1 MDLGN
6 YYYAK
11 KNYEEAISFYNM
23 VDPATLSD
31 DQKSEIK
38 FKQGYAQFVKK
49 KYSESK
55 ASFGAIKN
63 LKNKYYEPAN
73 YYYGLSAYYTNDFD
87 AAVAAFKTLSNSK
100 KYKTVVP
107 IHKFR

>member
-1 MDLGN
+1 MMSKSAVRIGKPDAEMVMLSFFRNNTPDALAYEAVMDLGN

-63 LKNKYYEPAN
+63 LKNKYYEA
-73 YYYGLSAYYTNDFD
+73 SIT
-87 AAVAAFKTLSNSK
+87 T
-100 KYKTVVP
+100 
-107 IHKFR
+107 